1 MFGNDKKRRT
11 AKIETLIGQHT
22 VISGDVHFT
31 GGIHVDGTVKGHLT
45 ADDGSS
51 SMLTLSEHGRIEGE
65 VKVPNIV
72 LNGTV
77 VGDVYAS
84 ESIELAAQARV
95 RGNVY
100 YNLIE
105 MAMGA
110 EVNGKLVHRTEVP
123 EPAGAE
129 QPLVAE
135 ELTPAQDTET

>member
-1 MFGNDKKRRT
+1 MFGNEKKRRT

-22 VISGDVHFT
+22 VINGDVRFS
-31 GGIHVDGTVKGHLT
+31 GGIHVDGTVKGQLI

-65 VKVPNIV
+65 VRVPNIV

-77 VGDVYAS
+77 VGDVYAG
-84 ESIELAAQARV
+84 ESVELAAQARV

-110 EVNGKLVHRTEVP
+110 EVNGKLVHRTEVSGS
-123 EPAGAE
+123 AGAE
-129 QPLVAE
+129 QPLGAE
-135 ELTPAQDTET
+135 QLTPAEGTEG